1 MADKPDMGEFDEDFS
16 LFIEAGFMAVNQ
28 ADEVNAKR
36 IFEAAR
42 VIREESAAPVIGL
55 GYIALNKLEVK
66 KAVEMFQV
74 ALEMDPENHLAQAFL
89 GVTYLLVKEKREEG
103 EKLIKKAR
111 EASDDPT
118 IENLANIS
126 LEWSDK
132 DLKAKGRSAAFMMSE
147 ADEKEVESVKNAG
160 KSS

>member
-1 MADKPDMGEFDEDFS
+1 MADKPDLGEFDEDFS

-36 IFEAAR
+36 LFEAAKVLR
-42 VIREESAAPVIGL
+42 DDSPAPIIGL

-74 ALEMDPENHLAQAFL
+74 ALEMEPEHHLAKAFL
-89 GVTYLLVKEKREEG
+89 GVTYLLVEEKREEG
-103 EKLIKKAR
+103 ERLIKEAKK
-111 EASDDPT
+111 ASDDPT
-118 IENLANIS
+118 IANLADIS

-132 DLKAKGRSAAFMMSE
+132 DLTAKGRSAAFMMSE
-147 ADEKEVESVKNAG
+147 ADEKEVEAVK
-160 KSS
+160 KTDK